1 MSDLLNRI
9 AAAQRDAG
17 ERVVIEGLR
26 NKLGAETLAAII
38 GESTMAWWTQP
49 LQIADANGNP
59 TGRWRLTAK
68 SDEDGGGP
76 FGDSS
81 HDHATAEE
89 AEACER
95 CDEFV
100 ASVTG
105 FPSRK
110 RQAAQNEVH
119 ERAEYERLKA
129 KFG

>member
-1 MSDLLNRI
+1 MWL
-9 AAAQRDAG
+9 
-17 ERVVIEGLR
+17 
-26 NKLGAETLAAII
+26 
-38 GESTMAWWTQP
+38 TQP
-49 LQIADANGNP
+49 LEIADANGKP

-89 AEACER
+89 AEECER

-105 FPSRK
+105 FPSKK
-110 RQAAQNEVH
+110 RQQEDRDAQD
-119 ERAEYERLKA
+119 RREYDRLRA
-129 KFG
+129 KFDPAVTR